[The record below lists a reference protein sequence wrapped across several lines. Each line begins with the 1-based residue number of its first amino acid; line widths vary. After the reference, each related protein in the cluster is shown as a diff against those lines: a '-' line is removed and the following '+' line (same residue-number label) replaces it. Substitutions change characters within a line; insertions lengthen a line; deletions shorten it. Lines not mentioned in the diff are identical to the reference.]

1 MLVLSI
7 LAMESA
13 HSIRFLYRHFLS
25 GITEKSLTAFYY
37 ACSYAKVNYS
47 GFMNVTASMALKLI
61 PKHLQSQPVFLCIDD
76 TMVPKFGK
84 NFEDVSKLFDH
95 AAHNGSNY
103 LNGHCFV
110 SLMLCA
116 PVWKGNRIVYLS
128 VPIGYRMW
136 QKEESKLKLAA
147 SMVRQVMPAFASQK
161 NVIILCDSWYAKKDL
176 VSIVEEYQN
185 LDVICNA
192 RYDSVI
198 YDLAPEPTG
207 RKGRPAKHGR
217 RLSPEADFMLSDE
230 KIGDYYIGSRRV
242 LTNIFGYRE
251 VLAYVTSA
259 EKETGSKRLFFS
271 TIFPEQ
277 LQIFCAWQE
286 KAPLN
291 QTGSDH
297 MQYIPLLCYSFRWN
311 IEVSYYEQKTFW
323 SLCSYMVRSRKG
335 IELLVNLINIA
346 YCAMKILP
354 YQDEAFAKYRTE
366 SVQEFRFALSEK
378 IRYEIFFANFVQNI
392 ETSIK
397 STAVS
402 NALKRLIQRR
412 LNYL

>member
-1 MLVLSI
+1 
-7 LAMESA
+7 MESA

-25 GITEKSLTAFYY
+25 GVTEKSLTAFYY

-103 LNGHCFV
+103 LIGHCFV
-110 SLMLCA
+110 SLMLCV
-116 PVWKGNRIVYLS
+116 PVWKGNRITYLS

-176 VSIVEEYQN
+176 VSIVDEYQN

-192 RYDSVI
+192 RYDSVV

-251 VLAYVTSA
+251 VLAYVTST
-259 EKETGSKRLFFS
+259 EKGTGSRRLFFS

-378 IRYEIFFANFVQNI
+378 IRHEIFFANFVQNI

-402 NALKRLIQRR
+402 NALKRLIQQR